1 MPDPLSRALA
11 PTFFRWDASMP
22 SALAG
27 AVSDMAQFG
36 IVLAIL
42 VVGLA
47 ALWAS
52 RGSTVDRVVD
62 TVLRLVPGVA
72 AVVIAFAA
80 AHVAGML
87 LSEARPFVMLAQ
99 QPLFAHAA
107 DNAFPSDHVTAGMS
121 MIAARI
127 GPRGRILTVII
138 VALVGVA
145 RIVAGVHWLDDIV
158 GGAIIGLAVAWL
170 VTIAWGFVPAG
181 RSQVRP
187 A

>member
-22 SALAG
+22 SALASV
-27 AVSDMAQFG
+27 VSDMAQFG
-36 IVLAIL
+36 IVLAVL

-52 RGSTVDRVVD
+52 QGSAVDRVVD

-72 AVVIAFAA
+72 AVVVAFAA

-87 LSEARPFVMLAQ
+87 LSEPRPFVLLAQ
-99 QPLFAHAA
+99 QPLFAHAP
-107 DNAFPSDHVTAGMS
+107 DGAFPSDHVTAGMS
-121 MIAARI
+121 MLAARI
-127 GPRGRILTVII
+127 GPRGRILTAII
-138 VALVGVA
+138 VALVGAA
-145 RIVAGVHWLDDIV
+145 RVVAGVHWLDDIV

-170 VTIAWGFVPAG
+170 VSMAWGFVPAR
-181 RSQVRP
+181 RSEVRP

>member
-22 SALAG
+22 SALAT

-52 RGSTVDRVVD
+52 RGSAVDRVVG
-62 TVLRLVPGVA
+62 TVVRLLPGVV
-72 AVVIAFAA
+72 AVVIAFVA

-87 LSEARPFVMLAQ
+87 LSEPRPFVLLAQ
-99 QPLFAHAA
+99 QPLFAHAP
-107 DNAFPSDHVTAGMS
+107 DGAFPSDHVTAGMS
-121 MIAARI
+121 MLAARI
-127 GPRGRILTVII
+127 GPRGRILTAII

-145 RIVAGVHWLDDIV
+145 RVVAGVHWLDDIV
-158 GGAIIGLAVAWL
+158 GGALIGLAVAWL
-170 VTIAWGFVPAG
+170 VSMVWGFVPAR
-181 RSQVRP
+181 RSQVRT